1 MGQTEKTGG
10 VGARIQ
16 VTKDGPYV
24 VTGGVPLAK
33 QFIVPD
39 AKGQSASWRQ
49 GQGPDAF
56 PPQDTYALCRCGK
69 SAKKPF
75 CDGTHAKVG
84 FDGTEKA
91 KLAFSPGDAQ
101 KFPGPKDTLVDE
113 GQGYCAF
120 ARFCDP
126 NGRVWNNVKGASTP
140 AQQAAF
146 EAQVGRCPAGR
157 LLAIKNQTGQPVE
170 PELPPQI
177 GVIEDVGF
185 SGALWVQ
192 GGVQISGENGDYQ
205 VRNRVTLC
213 RCGRSGNKPLCDGSH
228 AADPK
233 FNDAS

>member
-1 MGQTEKTGG
+1 MVDTGKTT
-10 VGARIQ
+10 GAKIQ
-16 VTKDGPYV
+16 VTKDGPYI

-33 QFIVPD
+33 QFIVQD
-39 AKGQSASWRQ
+39 SNGQSASWRQ
-49 GQGPDAF
+49 GQGTDAY
-56 PPQDTYALCRCGK
+56 PAQDTYALCRCGK
-69 SAKKPF
+69 SENKPF
-75 CDGTHAKVG
+75 CDGTHSKVG

-91 KLAFSPGDAQ
+91 KTGFPPTHNAV
-101 KFPGPKDTLVDE
+101 KIPGPGDTLVDQGE
-113 GQGYCAF
+113 GYCAF

-126 NGRVWNNVKGASTP
+126 NGRVWNNVKTASTP

-170 PELPPQI
+170 PKLEQAI

-192 GGVQISGENGDYQ
+192 GGIPITGENGDYQ

-213 RCGRSGNKPLCDGSH
+213 RCGKSGNKPLCDGSH

-233 FNDAS
+233 FNDKS